1 MNFGRRQSL
10 VFLVVLFIFVVLFCT
25 FLIVLPTPSY
35 AQNPTYGW
43 TKTFGYLDPGYSFGI
58 AAAHDSLDNIYI
70 TGTFKGSNLD
80 FDPGAGTALV
90 SEYSQTS
97 SVYLTK
103 FATDETYE
111 WTKVMG
117 GAYQFG
123 ITTRADVD
131 GIAIDHLDNIYL
143 LGTFRGTID
152 FDPSG
157 ATDNKTAACTGYLGS
172 LFITKLNSDGS
183 YGWTKFIEGSGN
195 CGLNPNSIAID
206 GNNNVY
212 IAGAYF
218 SQVSV
223 DFNFD
228 GGSDLK
234 STGGTTQN
242 QTFLTKINSDGT
254 YGWTNSIGGT
264 STDTIVLYSVNTNTD
279 NDIFFTGSFKGTDID
294 FDVSGGTDLKST
306 GGQNIGHIYISKID
320 PDNNYQWTKT
330 IGSIGTNT
338 FGNPDAITTDI
349 QGNIYVVGQ
358 FNADDLDFDPG
369 LNEDLHSTNGESGVF
384 LTKFA
389 SDETYAWTK
398 SIIMESGDV
407 YHASVD
413 ARGNLYYTGSYYW
426 PTDFDPSEAVD
437 EKTIT
442 AAWEESY
449 FLSALNTNGD
459 YLWTKVPANGSQT
472 DGRYALVNDD
482 KLYLIGYYYQYDN
495 AVDFD
500 PEGAHDYFSI
510 DSTGSFVSK
519 YLLDTTLP
527 QLSNLSPTAESSLT
541 DATPIL
547 TFETNE
553 TSNCKVSLTDESYS
567 QMSAL
572 CSVTLGVNHSC
583 QVPDMG
589 ADGNKIVYLACSDEN
604 GNLHNAS
611 TNIEISYTLS
621 TTTPTPSPTPVPEI
635 DSTSPLR
642 DFSLTDPNTN
652 RVFSKSFIQTSL
664 NSLNLVGN
672 LHYPS
677 FCFTRGYDEGSGLSH
692 YTIVVDGQ
700 DYLSHIPAAQP
711 PIGDNGDT
719 KKDGESVIKEND
731 WWNLNYHLYN
741 DVSKQQEICAYG
753 KNDSHFLPTGVHS
766 WFVKAVDNK
775 GNSTSTDT
783 HRFLV
788 MTNQGVQ
795 YKTNQSVWFPLTL
808 SQVGDKTKLQNYTS
822 YNPTLFTS
830 LTKPIIFADTTPTL
844 YGIAIVGT
852 QVKAYINQDFVDLAG
867 IIQRKQIFLGET
879 TTNANSEWG
888 INIETP
894 LALGDYYLTIQSA
907 DNQGNFAILKDI
919 PIKLG
924 TYQPANET
932 VLGTNSEILEDFN
945 QNESEN
951 TPKSVEATPTQTAQ
965 NATPISQSLCIF
977 NWCW

>member
-10 VFLVVLFIFVVLFCT
+10 VFLVGIFSFVVLFFS
-25 FLIVLPTPSY
+25 FLIALPTPSY

-43 TKTFGYLDPGYSFGI
+43 TKTFGYLDPGYSYGET
-58 AAAHDSLDNIYI
+58 AAHDSEGNIYV
-70 TGTFKGSNLD
+70 TGKFRGSNLD
-80 FDPGAGTALV
+80 FDPGASTAPV
-90 SEYSQTS
+90 SEYSQDS

-103 FATDETYE
+103 FDADETYE

-117 GAYQFG
+117 GVYQSG
-123 ITTRADVD
+123 VTTWAWVD
-131 GIAIDHLDNIYL
+131 SMAIDHLDNIYL
-143 LGTFRGTID
+143 LGTFRGTAD

-157 ATDNKTAACTGYLGS
+157 ATDNKTATCTGYLGS
-172 LFITKLNSDGS
+172 LFVTKLNSDGS
-183 YGWTKFIEGSGN
+183 YGWTKLIQGSGN

-206 GNNNVY
+206 TNNNVY
-212 IAGAYF
+212 IAGTYF
-218 SQVSV
+218 SPVAV

-228 GGSDLK
+228 AGSDTK
-234 STGGTTQN
+234 STGGTAEN

-264 STDTIVLYSVNTNTD
+264 TTDTVLLYSVASNAD
-279 NDIFFTGSFKGTDID
+279 NYIYFTGAFKGNNID
-294 FDVSGGTDLKST
+294 FDVSGDTDLKST
-306 GGQNIGHIYISKID
+306 GAQNVGHLYISKID
-320 PDNNYQWTKT
+320 ASNNYQWTKT
-330 IGSIGTNT
+330 IGAIGTPT
-338 FGNPDAITTDI
+338 YGNPDAITIDI
-349 QGNIYVVGQ
+349 QDNIYFVGQ
-358 FNADDLDFDPG
+358 FNANNLDFDPG
-369 LNEDLHSTNGESGVF
+369 TDEDPHSTNGLNGVF
-384 LTKFA
+384 VTKIN

-398 SIIMESGDV
+398 TFGLNYGDL

-413 ARGNLYYTGSYYW
+413 ERGNIYYAGSYYW
-426 PTDFDPSEAVD
+426 PTDFDPSEEVD
-437 EKTIT
+437 EKTLT
-442 AAWEESY
+442 SAWEESY

-482 KLYLIGYYYQYDN
+482 KLYLIGYYYQYDD

-500 PEGAHDYFSI
+500 PDGAHDYFSI
-510 DSTGSFVSK
+510 ESTGSFFSK

-527 QLSNLSPTAESSLT
+527 QLTNLSPAPDSTIT
-541 DATPIL
+541 DSTPIV

-553 TSNCKVSLTDESYS
+553 ASNCKVSLTDESYS
-567 QMSAL
+567 QMIDPCAVS
-572 CSVTLGVNHSC
+572 LGVNHSC
-583 QVPDMG
+583 QVPDLET
-589 ADGNKIVYLACSDEN
+589 DGEKVIYLACSDEN
-604 GNLHNAS
+604 GNLHNSS
-611 TNIEISYTLS
+611 TNIEVSYTLS
-621 TTTPTPSPTPVPEI
+621 TTTPTPSPTLIPEL
-635 DSTSPLR
+635 DTTQPLR
-642 DFSLTDPNTN
+642 EFSLTDPNTN
-652 RVFSKSFIQTSL
+652 RVFAKSFIQTSL
-664 NSLNLVGN
+664 NSLNLVGD

-677 FCFTRGYDEGSGLSH
+677 FCFTRGHDEDSGLSH

-700 DYLSHIPAAQP
+700 DYLSRIPATQP

-753 KNDSHFLPTGVHS
+753 KNDIHFLPTGVHS
-766 WFVKAVDNK
+766 WLVKAVDNK
-775 GNSTSTDT
+775 GNTISTDT

-808 SQVGDKTKLQNYTS
+808 SQVGNKTNLQDYTS
-822 YNPTLFTS
+822 YNPTLFSS
-830 LTKPIIFADTTPTL
+830 LTKPIIFTDTTPTL

-852 QVKAYINQDFVDLAG
+852 QVKAYINQDLVDLAG
-867 IIQRKQIFLGET
+867 ITQRKQIFLGET

-888 INIETP
+888 INVETP

-924 TYQPANET
+924 VNQPVENT
-932 VLGTNSEILEDFN
+932 VLGATSEILEEFS
-945 QNESEN
+945 QYETE
-951 TPKSVEATPTQTAQ
+951 TTTKSIKATPTQTAQ
-965 NATPISQSLCIF
+965 NATPISQPICIF